1 MKENKTTRSNKY
13 TKDINEPKKLNI
25 EESTNEKEEETKSH
39 PLLKKIIIFF
49 IFFIII
55 LISYCHFSST
65 SILEVKEYKIEVTN
79 IPDSFHGF
87 KIIQFSDLHY
97 GTTINKKQLNKLITK
112 INELKPDIIF
122 FTGDLIDKN
131 IVTTPEIIEEL
142 KSSLSNLECSL
153 YKYAIYGNEDINN
166 DKYEEIIT
174 SSGFTL
180 LNNESTLLY
189 YKDIT
194 PILITGYNSIVTN
207 PNYTLLTD
215 MVSETD
221 TSNLYKIVLT
231 HEPDSID
238 SFLLYKPNLVL
249 SGHSLG
255 GLIKIPFIK
264 PLFLQDNAKNY
275 YLDYYKLD
283 NTELYVSNGLGT
295 SGINGR
301 FNNNPSINLYRLYKI
316 KESN

>member
-1 MKENKTTRSNKY
+1 MTENKITRTNKY
-13 TKDINEPKKLNI
+13 NKEYKEYKKTNI
-25 EESTNEKEEETKSH
+25 ENSNEKEEETKDH
-39 PLLKKIIIFF
+39 PLLKKFIII
-49 IFFIII
+49 FIII
-55 LISYCHFSST
+55 LIILITYCHISAT
-65 SILEVKEYKIEVTN
+65 SIIDVKEYKVEAQN
-79 IPDSFHGF
+79 IPDSFHGL

-97 GTTINKKQLNKLITK
+97 GTTINKKQLDKIITK

-131 IVTTPEIIEEL
+131 ITTTPEIIEEL

-153 YKYAIYGNEDINN
+153 YKYAIYGNEDNSN
-166 DKYEEIIT
+166 DNYEDIIT

-189 YKDIT
+189 YKDST
-194 PILITGYNSIVTN
+194 PILITGYNTINTN
-207 PNYTLLTD
+207 PNYTVITNPIEEID
-215 MVSETD
+215 P
-221 TSNLYKIVLT
+221 SNLYKIVLT

-238 SFLLYKPNLVL
+238 NFILYNPNLVL

-255 GLIKIPFIK
+255 GTINIPFIK
-264 PLFLQDNAKNY
+264 PLFLQDNAKKY
-275 YLDYYKLD
+275 YQDFYQID
-283 NTELYVSNGLGT
+283 NTKLYISNGLGT

-301 FNNNPSINLYRLYKI
+301 FNNNPSINLYRIYKT

>member
-1 MKENKTTRSNKY
+1 MKENKVTRSNKY
-13 TKDINEPKKLNI
+13 NKDIKEHKKIDIKDNI
-25 EESTNEKEEETKSH
+25 DEEDEVKSH

-55 LISYCHFSST
+55 IVSYCHFSAT
-65 SILEVKEYKIEVTN
+65 SIIEVKEYKIESKI

-97 GTTINKKQLNKLITK
+97 GTTINKKQLDKIVTK
-112 INELKPDIIF
+112 INELKPDIIL

-131 IVTTPEIIEEL
+131 ITTTPEIIEEL
-142 KSSLSNLECSL
+142 KTSLKALECSL
-153 YKYAIYGNEDINN
+153 YKYAIFGNEDYNN
-166 DKYEEIIT
+166 DKYEEIIKST
-174 SSGFTL
+174 GFTL

-194 PILITGYNSIVTN
+194 PILITGFSSIDTN
-207 PNYTLLTD
+207 PNYTILTD
-215 MVSETD
+215 MVSEID

-238 SFLLYKPNLVL
+238 NFLLYKPNLVL

-255 GLIKIPFIK
+255 GLIKLPFIK
-264 PLFLQDNAKNY
+264 PLFLQDNTKKY

-283 NTELYVSNGLGT
+283 NTELYISNGLGT

-301 FNNNPSINLYRLYKI
+301 FNNNPSFNLYRLYKT